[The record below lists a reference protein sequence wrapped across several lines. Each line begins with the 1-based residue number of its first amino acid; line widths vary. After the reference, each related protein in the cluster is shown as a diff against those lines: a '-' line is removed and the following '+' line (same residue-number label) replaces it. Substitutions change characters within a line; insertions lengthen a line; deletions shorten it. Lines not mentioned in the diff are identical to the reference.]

1 MSAHRAPLAG
11 TRLWLAAGI
20 LLLAIL
26 AGVLSLGT
34 LLDPGPW
41 FGRSAISGTVVAG
54 VTTLLRHLLRSRT
67 APTVWGTVLA
77 VVVVTAGYGGTG
89 TGWSAPAATIETLER
104 LRLLIAAGVSTIN
117 DQAIPV
123 TTTRGLDLL
132 VVVGALVCYLV
143 AEALVLGMRHAGLAG
158 IPILALW
165 TPAALF
171 QKQPEPAVV
180 ALGVAT
186 FLVLLGLTHR
196 RAPHGTSGRGVRSI
210 TTATA
215 ALTALTLMVTAL
227 TTALP
232 FYGSHR
238 LPSTLGGGPDGISSP
253 LRLSSDLDMRVS
265 LSLRSDE
272 PLLTYVTDGTRPGPL
287 RTHTLTEFDGRQWRR
302 GGSVSGSRPPTGV
315 LWPVRSTA
323 EAEEPAE
330 LQVQI
335 HRLDQ
340 DRLPITTDPRR
351 LDITGTW
358 MYDPRYDE
366 VMSLVGSTTRDLSY
380 RMFFSPRALT
390 ADDLRSDEAG
400 RPLLGGDRFLQIPAT
415 EHEAD
420 IRALAEEVT
429 ADAETDYDRAL
440 ALQMYL
446 RSATTFTYSTEI
458 PPAESPDAVWDFL
471 QQRRGY
477 CVQFA
482 TAMTVMARMLGI
494 PSRMAIGFLPG
505 EPVTGSPRTF
515 QVSGRQAH
523 AWPELHFAEA
533 GWVRFEPTPARQT
546 GAPPIWADPFAGL
559 PAPEEE
565 FPGSVGQ
572 PLPAPTTAPPAST
585 GRPGY
590 LSIGDAEVPVPFAG
604 GTLLLVLVAFGAAW
618 FIHLRH
624 RRRDRIP
631 SGPDEWWNRLRQR
644 CAEAGVTWSDAATPR
659 QAARLVRESYRPDE
673 NAVDAVAALGNLVG
687 AVENV
692 RYAPVPT
699 DWSTEEL
706 ETWVDAAHRPLASSQ
721 GEARPDR

>member
-1 MSAHRAPLAG
+1 MSAGHAPLAG
-11 TRLWLAAGI
+11 TRLWIAAGC
-20 LLLAIL
+20 LLVAIL
-26 AGVLSLGT
+26 AGLLSLGT

-41 FGRSAISGTVVAG
+41 LGVGVVSVTVVAAA
-54 VTTLLRHLLRSRT
+54 TTLLRHLLRSRT
-67 APTVWGTVLA
+67 APTAWGTVLA
-77 VVVVTAGYGGTG
+77 VVVIAAGYGGTG
-89 TGWSAPAATIETLER
+89 TGWSVPAPTSETFER
-104 LRLLIAAGVSTIN
+104 LRLLVAAGVSTIN

-123 TTTRGLDLL
+123 TTTRGLDML
-132 VVVGALVCYLV
+132 VVLGALTCYLL
-143 AEALVLGMRHAGLAG
+143 AEVLVLGMRHAGLAG

-171 QKQPEPAVV
+171 QKQPEPVV
-180 ALGVAT
+180 VVLGVAT
-186 FLVLLGLTHR
+186 FLMLLGLTHR
-196 RAPHGTSGRGVRSI
+196 RAPNWTSSRRAMSI

-215 ALTALTLMVTAL
+215 GLTVLTVAVTTLAG
-227 TTALP
+227 ALP
-232 FYGSHR
+232 FYGTQR
-238 LPSTLGGGPDGISSP
+238 LPSVLGGGPDGISSP

-287 RTHTLTEFDGRQWRR
+287 RTHTLTEFDGQRWRR

-315 LWPVRSTA
+315 LWPDRSTT
-323 EAEEPAE
+323 EADEPAE
-330 LQVQI
+330 LRVQV

-351 LDITGTW
+351 LEVTGTW
-358 MYDPRYDE
+358 MYDPRFDE
-366 VMSLVGSTTRDLSY
+366 VMSLVGTTTRDLSY
-380 RMFFSPRALT
+380 RLFFSPRALS
-390 ADDLRSDEAG
+390 ADTLRSDEAG

-420 IRALAEEVT
+420 IRALAEEIT
-429 ADAETDYDRAL
+429 AEAETDYDRAL

-458 PPAESPDAVWDFL
+458 PAAESPDTVWDFL
-471 QQRRGY
+471 QRRSGY

-482 TAMTVMARMLGI
+482 TAMTIMARMLGI

-559 PAPEEE
+559 AAPEDE
-565 FPGSVGQ
+565 FPGAAGQ

-604 GTLLLVLVAFGAAW
+604 GTLLLVLVALGAGW

-624 RRRDRIP
+624 RRRNRTP
-631 SGPDEWWNRLRQR
+631 SGPDEWWSQFRER

-659 QAARLVRESYRPDE
+659 QAARLVRESYEPNE
-673 NAVDAVAALGNLVG
+673 NAADAVAALGSLVG

-692 RYAPVPT
+692 RYAPAPT

-706 ETWVDAAHRPLASSQ
+706 EAWVDAAHRPLAKAQS
-721 GEARPDR
+721 EARPQG